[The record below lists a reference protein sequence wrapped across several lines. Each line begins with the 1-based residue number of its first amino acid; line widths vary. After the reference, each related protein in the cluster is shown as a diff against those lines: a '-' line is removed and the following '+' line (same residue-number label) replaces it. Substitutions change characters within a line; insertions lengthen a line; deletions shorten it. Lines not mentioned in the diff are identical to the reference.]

1 HNFGAPYHP
10 RTNGEAERFVRTF
23 KEAMRIKSERGL
35 HHQLVNFLFDYRKT
49 PHSSTNRTPS
59 EMMLGRQIRCLLDL
73 LRPDVRKDF
82 REFDIG
88 TEVWVQDFGPNRSF
102 RWRKGIVRG
111 RTGPVSYK
119 VEVEKQIWKRHDED
133 WNAEVEDNFPIDG
146 EQNEEKLQQ
155 SEQNDQAESSQETMT
170 EQETERQVPPDR
182 ERRYPLRNRKPTR
195 EISEQQ
201 VKKCIF
207 KQSSFEAVGVDEI
220 NGYMLKLSCEYIA
233 PHITT
238 LINCIIKSGKYPAK
252 WKIARVFPV
261 YKNRGSKYDKSNYGP
276 ISILSS
282 MSKIMKNYLHDIIS
296 NHLEN
301 QKLISPNQYGFQK
314 GKST

>member
-1 HNFGAPYHP
+1 
-10 RTNGEAERFVRTF
+10 
-23 KEAMRIKSERGL
+23 
-35 HHQLVNFLFDYRKT
+35 
-49 PHSSTNRTPS
+49 
-59 EMMLGRQIRCLLDL
+59 EMATAVI
-73 LRPDVRKDF
+73 
-82 REFDIG
+82 
-88 TEVWVQDFGPNRSF
+88 
-102 RWRKGIVRG
+102 
-111 RTGPVSYK
+111 
-119 VEVEKQIWKRHDED
+119 
-133 WNAEVEDNFPIDG
+133 
-146 EQNEEKLQQ
+146 
-155 SEQNDQAESSQETMT
+155 SQ
-170 EQETERQVPPDR
+170 
-182 ERRYPLRNRKPTR
+182 PLTHEPTR
-195 EISEQQ
+195 TICPYCQADVMTQVDHSWNVITWLICCFEISEQQ